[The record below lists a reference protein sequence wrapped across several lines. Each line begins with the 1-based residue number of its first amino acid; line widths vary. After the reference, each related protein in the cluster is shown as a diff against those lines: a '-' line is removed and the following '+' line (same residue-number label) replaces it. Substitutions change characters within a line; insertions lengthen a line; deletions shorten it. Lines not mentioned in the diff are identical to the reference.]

1 MKIYVADVTTAEL
14 NYLEAHVSADRIE
27 RSRKYKAE
35 LDRRRSLGVEAL
47 LNYALQET
55 YPFLS
60 SPVKLEKDVHEKPHL
75 ISLLGQTE
83 SGGPNQIEFSLSH
96 SGSYAACAIASVP
109 VGIDI
114 ERHKSDNAGVARRF
128 FTRSECEDI
137 TDDER
142 FYLYW
147 TLKESFLKA
156 VGQGL
161 SLPMNSFSVILN
173 GKEKPATY
181 VHQVNKHTYFGKLYE
196 MEAGYSLAVCAQGI
210 SDFPSEIIRVTL
222 QT

>member
-1 MKIYVADVTTAEL
+1 MKIYVADITIAEL
-14 NYLEAHVSADRIE
+14 EYLEAHVSADRIE

-35 LDRRRSLGVEAL
+35 IDRRRSLGVEVL

-60 SPVKLEKDVHEKPHL
+60 VPVKLEKDVHEKPHL
-75 ISLLGQTE
+75 LSFFDRTQSFE
-83 SGGPNQIEFSLSH
+83 PDRIEFSLSH
-96 SGSYAACAIASVP
+96 SGSYAACAIAPVP

-128 FTRSECEDI
+128 FTRGECEDI

-181 VHQVNKHTYFGKLYE
+181 VHQVNDHAYFGKLYE
-196 MEAGYSLAVCAQGI
+196 MEAGYSLAVCAQDL
-210 SDFPSEIIRVTL
+210 SDFPPEIIRVKL
-222 QT
+222 QE